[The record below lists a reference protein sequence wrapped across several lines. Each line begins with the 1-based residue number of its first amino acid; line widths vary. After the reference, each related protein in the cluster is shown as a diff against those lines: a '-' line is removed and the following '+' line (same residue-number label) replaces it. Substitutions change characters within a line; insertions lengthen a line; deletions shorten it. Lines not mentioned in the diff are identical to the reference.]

1 MIDPEDPETEF
12 QMLVITVCVLS
23 LSVVISVAG
32 VVKLIEIIADRL

>member
-32 VVKLIEIIADRL
+32 VVKLIEIIAGRL

>member
-1 MIDPEDPETEF
+1 MIDPEDPETQF

-32 VVKLIEIIADRL
+32 VVKLIEIIAGRL